1 MATATTQTTWQ
12 DDAARA
18 NLRRRLPLFANYHR
32 RAVAIARSLAAIPG
46 VVVAPDSPQT
56 RIMRVYL
63 WGEPERLLAAR
74 ALLFRRLAP
83 TGVPGVFKV
92 ELSIGDAADALT
104 DDEVAALFARVMA
117 G

>member
-1 MATATTQTTWQ
+1 MATATAQTTWQ
-12 DDAARA
+12 DD
-18 NLRRRLPLFANYHR
+18 
-32 RAVAIARSLAAIPG
+32 
-46 VVVAPDSPQT
+46 
-56 RIMRVYL
+56 
-63 WGEPERLLAAR
+63 AAR